1 MVAMVLTAYVRVAA
15 VIGIVALCGDDGGHG
30 FWMVVVVV
38 VVGYYCWCSCGGGS
52 GESLLKR
59 RSTKTNK

>member
-1 MVAMVLTAYVRVAA
+1 MVVAMVLTAYIRVAA

-38 VVGYYCWCSCGGGS
+38 VVDY
-52 GESLLKR
+52 
-59 RSTKTNK
+59 